1 VPIRA
6 SRIQIARAV
15 PLLALVVVA
24 SVMSRTF
31 ADTQSSASTDDV
43 DVLVI
48 SPSAIGLIPPEG
60 PAPRGVVE
68 SPIVHAT
75 RFAFTGWTDLPA
87 GASLVL
93 VTSPGPSGSDIRIH
107 VRSMRRRDVA
117 GARQDPTL
125 LYAGFSFA
133 GQVSEWGTPRCL
145 YFRTTT
151 SARLVW
157 QSSPDNCRLRISMA
171 TG

>member
-1 VPIRA
+1 MRA
-6 SRIQIARAV
+6 SRIEIARAV
-15 PLLALVVVA
+15 PLLALVVVVA
-24 SVMSRTF
+24 VISRTF

-48 SPSAIGLIPPEG
+48 SPSAVGLIPSEG
-60 PAPRGVVE
+60 VAPRGVVE

-75 RFAFTGWTDLPA
+75 RFAFTGWTDLAA

-93 VTSPGPSGSDIRIH
+93 VTSPGPSGADVRIH

-117 GARQDPTL
+117 EALQDPTL

-133 GQVSEWGTPRCL
+133 GQVSKWGTPRCL
-145 YFRTTT
+145 YLRTTT

-157 QSSPDNCRLRISMA
+157 QSSTDRCR
-171 TG
+171 